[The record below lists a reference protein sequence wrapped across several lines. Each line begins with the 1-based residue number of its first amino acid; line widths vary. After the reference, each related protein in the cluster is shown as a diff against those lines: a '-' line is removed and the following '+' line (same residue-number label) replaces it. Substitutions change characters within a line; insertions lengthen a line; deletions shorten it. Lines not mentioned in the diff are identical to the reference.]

1 MRAIILIMIIFG
13 APLVVISLPLMAFG
27 IGWGWVLFFIGA
39 SLLVTSVYSKTSRE
53 EKIEEKLLEDG
64 EKKSIYFCK
73 HCKYA
78 ASTEADLY
86 NHSVKEHKDESEV
99 LRQRLVKGFGFYE
112 CTSCRFEAL
121 TVSEIKKH
129 CDDKGHADYIFK
141 SKNS

>member
-1 MRAIILIMIIFG
+1 MAIIGFLIMIAQLGTPVFLAYQGLILG
-13 APLVVISLPLMAFG
+13 AVFLGLGIVVVSIGFLVG
-27 IGWGWVLFFIGA
+27 
-39 SLLVTSVYSKTSRE
+39 R
-53 EKIEEKLLEDG
+53 G
-64 EKKSIYFCK
+64 EQKSIYFCG
-73 HCKYA
+73 HCKFA
-78 ASTEADLY
+78 ASTKADLY